1 MSPVFPQHLKHFR
14 WLACFLL
21 VGVFLN
27 NGQAQGTRL
36 LRQPSLS
43 EKHITFVYG
52 GDLWI
57 TDRTGGEARRLTSTA
72 AVESDPHFSPDGRWI
87 AFTSDRTGSNS
98 VYIVSID
105 GGTPTRLTWHPSAA
119 FARGWTNDGKRV
131 LYASSRETATTYN
144 QIGRASCRERV
155 WSDV

>member
-1 MSPVFPQHLKHFR
+1 MSPVFHQHLKHAY
-14 WLACFLL
+14 WLVCFTLA
-21 VGVFLN
+21 VFCLN
-27 NGQAQGTRL
+27 TGQAQGTRL

-43 EKHITFVYG
+43 EQHIAFVYG

-57 TDRTGGEARRLTSTA
+57 SARTGGEARRLSSTA

-105 GGTPTRLTWHPSAA
+105 GGTPIRLTWHPSAA
-119 FARGWTNDGKRV
+119 FARG
-131 LYASSRETATTYN
+131 
-144 QIGRASCRERV
+144 
-155 WSDV
+155 